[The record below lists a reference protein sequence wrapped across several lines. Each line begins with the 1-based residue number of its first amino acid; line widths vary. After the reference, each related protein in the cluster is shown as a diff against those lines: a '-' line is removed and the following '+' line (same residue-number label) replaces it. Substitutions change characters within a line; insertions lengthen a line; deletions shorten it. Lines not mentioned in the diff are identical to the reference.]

1 MSLWMRTTAFCVMV
15 CVVISCLDLWYLLSE
30 KQRVDG
36 PFYAAHAARD
46 NRDLSSRLCVAGS
59 RRSVLYGVFSTAEK
73 VLFRNTT
80 RQQVQCG
87 FNSNGHS
94 TVFVVG
100 APRTEREHET
110 MRVEA
115 SLYGDI
121 FTLTCDENMN
131 EGKTYIYFK
140 EALQQLPCFDF
151 YAKVDDDTAFAP
163 ARLAAVIRS
172 VSTDMPVIIGRSNK
186 NDFLLQFLKWI
197 QFGGRDL
204 AWRWEIRRYTAGM
217 LYVLNTR
224 AVRQWITLNHTHLYG
239 DEDLMTTYVMQL
251 IGAQVIDLG
260 TAFHDHPNSQMY
272 TQGWKAPITNASLAV
287 HQCKSPQMLSDAF
300 ASLCVTQEVV

>member
-100 APRTEREHET
+100 APSTEREHET

-140 EALQQLPCFDF
+140 ETLQQLPYFDF

-172 VSTDMPVIIGRSNK
+172 VSTDMPLLVGRRATG
-186 NDFLLQFLKWI
+186 DPTWLLFLKWI
-197 QFGGRDL
+197 RYGFRDFSWTQHL
-204 AWRWEIRRYTAGM
+204 QNYTAGM
-217 LYVLNTR
+217 LYVLNAQ
-224 AVRQWITLNHTHLYG
+224 AVKQWIVLNPTQFYG
-239 DEDLMTTYVMQL
+239 DEDFRTTYFMQL
-251 IGAQVIDLG
+251 IGARVINLG
-260 TAFHDHPNSQMY
+260 TSFHDHIKSDS
-272 TQGWKAPITNASLAV
+272 GWKLEITNASLAV
-287 HQCKSPQMLSDAF
+287 HRCKSPQMLSDAF